1 MNKPVTVRL
10 PAQLLGEIGR
20 LARREGTNKGTMVR
34 ELMEEA
40 VHARRTAAVL
50 KDYRE
55 GRLSEGEACRELR
68 LDRWDF
74 LTLLSERNLDRNVA
88 LEDALNARSLSA
100 GRPGDR
106 YR

>member
-10 PAQLLGEIGR
+10 PAGLVGEISR
-20 LARREGTNKGTMVR
+20 LARRAGTSKGTMVR

-40 VHARRTAAVL
+40 VHSRRMSAVL

-55 GRLSEGEACRELR
+55 GRLSEGEACRELN

-74 LTLLSERNLDRNVA
+74 LTMLAERNLDRNIS
-88 LEDALNARSLSA
+88 LEDSLNARSLYTA
-100 GRPGDR
+100 R
-106 YR
+106 